1 MHKRMIRLWFLLAIL
16 GGLAACGENIV
27 FEENQKIN
35 PRGWMADEILVFE
48 QELTDTTRLYD
59 VFLNVR
65 NNSEY
70 PYSNLYVFFQ
80 TRFPDGRVFRDTV
93 EMTLADKQGKWTG
106 KGFGKIKSNSFH
118 FRKDV
123 WFPNQGVYEFSI
135 QHAMREEVLEGI
147 TDMGMRIEKK

>member
-1 MHKRMIRLWFLLAIL
+1 MHKRIVRFWALLTIL
-16 GGLAACGENIV
+16 GSLAACSENIV
-27 FEENQKIN
+27 FEENQPIN
-35 PRGWMADEILVFE
+35 PRGWMVDDILVFE
-48 QELTDTTRLYD
+48 HELKDTTALHD
-59 VFLNVR
+59 IFLNVR
-65 NNSEY
+65 NNTHY

-123 WFPNQGVYEFSI
+123 WFPIEGVYEFSI

-147 TDMGMRIEKK
+147 TDMGLRIEKK